1 MIGMTAYEQFKVLAR
16 SVKGKELS
24 SHEFIA
30 IGGAAGAVG
39 SLCTTPFDVLKTR
52 AMTGRS
58 PVGEAMLV
66 TIKNI
71 LATEGPKALFKGALF
86 RIAWIAPLGAMNFAG
101 YELAKRAMG
110 AEEESMSSSSS
121 SSRSSGTA
129 KAEDD
134 FVVLTNEDKSNNY
147 PSEDDFGDLFDDEI
161 NDDTYRKNK

>member
-1 MIGMTAYEQFKVLAR
+1 MSSSKFLLGQL
-16 SVKGKELS
+16 KGKS
-24 SHEFIA
+24 SLRTSLLPS
-30 IGGAAGAVG
+30 AAPLVRLVPCARRR
-39 SLCTTPFDVLKTR
+39 SIMLKTR

-110 AEEESMSSSSS
+110 AEEESMSGSSS

-129 KAEDD
+129 KGEDD

-147 PSEDDFGDLFDDEI
+147 PSEDDFGDFFDDEI